1 MTHPAHYIYKMQTV
15 LEEMSEL
22 LKSKNDTKAELI
34 RLVKETQ
41 KEIQPAFQSIYQKE
55 SEDEEKQQSFFDK
68 VIFEFS
74 TDNKFEDTIERK
86 FDSYILDMKDINN
99 WIGAERRLQNKNDEF
114 LHARIILI
122 DYDGQDEPE

>member
-1 MTHPAHYIYKMQTV
+1 MTHPAHYIHKMQTV

-86 FDSYILDMKDINN
+86 FDSYLLDMKDINN
-99 WIGAERRLQNKNDEF
+99 LIGAERRLQNKNDEF

>member
-1 MTHPAHYIYKMQTV
+1 MTHPAHYIHKMQTF

-34 RLVKETQ
+34 RLVKELQ

-55 SEDEEKQQSFFDK
+55 SEDEEKQQSYFDK

-74 TDNKFEDTIERK
+74 TDNKFEDTIERN
-86 FDSYILDMKDINN
+86 FEGYLLDMKDINN
-99 WIGAERRLQNKNDEF
+99 WIGAERRLQNKNDAF

>member
-1 MTHPAHYIYKMQTV
+1 MTHPAHYIHKMNNA
-15 LEEMSEL
+15 LEEMADL

-41 KEIQPAFQSIYQKE
+41 KEMQPAFQSIYQKE

-86 FDSYILDMKDINN
+86 FDSYLLDMKDINN
-99 WIGAERRLQNKNDEF
+99 WIGAERRLQNKNDAF

>member
-1 MTHPAHYIYKMQTV
+1 MTHPAHYIHKMQNA
-15 LEEMSEL
+15 LEEMADL

-41 KEIQPAFQSIYQKE
+41 KEMQPAFQSIYEKE

-86 FDSYILDMKDINN
+86 FDSYLLDMKDINN
-99 WIGAERRLQNKNDEF
+99 WIGAERRLQNKNDAF

>member
-1 MTHPAHYIYKMQTV
+1 MTHPAHYIHKMRNA
-15 LEEMSEL
+15 LEEMADL

-41 KEIQPAFQSIYQKE
+41 KEIQPAFNSIYQKE
-55 SEDEEKQQSFFDK
+55 SADEEKQQSYFDK

-74 TDNKFEDTIERK
+74 TDNKFENTIERK
-86 FDSYILDMKDINN
+86 FDGYLLDMKDINN
-99 WIGAERRLQNKNDEF
+99 WIGAERRLQNKNDTC

>member
-1 MTHPAHYIYKMQTV
+1 MTHPAHYIHKMRNA
-15 LEEMSEL
+15 LEEMAEL

-34 RLVKETQ
+34 KLVKETH
-41 KEIQPAFQSIYQKE
+41 KEIEPAFNSIYQKA
-55 SEDEEKQQSFFDK
+55 SEDEEKQQSYFDK

-74 TDNKFEDTIERK
+74 TDNKFENTIERK
-86 FDSYILDMKDINN
+86 FEGYLLDMKDINN
-99 WIGAERRLQNKNDEF
+99 WIGAERRLQNKKDAC

>member
-1 MTHPAHYIYKMQTV
+1 MTHPAHYIHKMQNA
-15 LEEMSEL
+15 LEEMAEL

-34 RLVKETQ
+34 RIVKETQ
-41 KEIQPAFQSIYQKE
+41 KEMQPAFQSIYQKE
-55 SEDEEKQQSFFDK
+55 SEDEEKQQSYFDK

-74 TDNKFEDTIERK
+74 TDNKFEDTIERN
-86 FDSYILDMKDINN
+86 FEGYLLDMKDINN
-99 WIGAERRLQNKNDEF
+99 WIGAERRLQNKNDAF

>member
-1 MTHPAHYIYKMQTV
+1 MTHPAHYIHKMNNA
-15 LEEMSEL
+15 LEEMADL

-41 KEIQPAFQSIYQKE
+41 KEIQPAFNSIYQKE
-55 SEDEEKQQSFFDK
+55 SADEEKQQSYFDK

-74 TDNKFEDTIERK
+74 TDNKFENTIERK
-86 FDSYILDMKDINN
+86 FEGYLLDMKDINN
-99 WIGAERRLQNKNDEF
+99 WIGAERRLQNKNDAC

>member
-1 MTHPAHYIYKMQTV
+1 MTHPAHYIHKMRNA
-15 LEEMSEL
+15 LEEMAEL

-34 RLVKETQ
+34 KLVKETQ
-41 KEIQPAFQSIYQKE
+41 KEIEPAFQSIYEKE

-86 FDSYILDMKDINN
+86 FDSYLLDMKDINN
-99 WIGAERRLQNKNDEF
+99 WIGAERRLQNKNDAF